1 MLTLGSNLER
11 TRRLFGDRSAVL
23 DPAGGRFSWAE
34 FADRA
39 RRCAGLLLESG
50 LQPGDRFA
58 IIGHNSSRN
67 AELMR
72 GGYAA
77 GLVPVP
83 VNYRLAPREIAYIL
97 DDADCRLVAL
107 EDSFAAFMESDE
119 LASWRDRVLSL
130 EAERHEQR
138 LGKTRPAPMYEA
150 SETDDALLVYTGGTT
165 GRAKGVRLTHANIIL
180 NALQIAFVARPRAD
194 DLFLHVAP
202 MFHSA
207 DLLSTPW
214 VMAGATHLYLPEF
227 SGQAVL
233 QAIEQ
238 HRVTCSVLTPTM
250 IIMMLQEPDFEDYDL
265 SSLRQVIYGSS
276 PMAAQWIQRS
286 LQRLTG
292 VEFIQAYGLTETA
305 PLLTMLEMDDHRQAI
320 ASDDRGLLHSVGR
333 QLPGVDMKI
342 VDGNDRE
349 LPPGEPGE
357 VVVRGPNVAR
367 SYLNRPDATAEA
379 FRHGWFYTGD
389 IGRMRGHRHSR
400 RGFRRSAA
408 GRHRARARRIA
419 DGRGTDRTLPRPH
432 RRLQDSASLRLCRRV
447 AEKRGKQ
454 GTETRTASNLLAGA
468 SASASPKGV
477 EMNIEGKNILILG
490 GAGMVG
496 IAVCRRLLPYRPARL
511 AVAARREAKALRA
524 AEQLAAESGD
534 QGTEILPIWGDVF
547 LRAEWQDAGP
557 GARDAVLADPDRRRR
572 LIRDIVDPLDEGI
585 LSSSF
590 LVQLITGAAP
600 GLDGIGADAVID
612 CMNTATAVSY
622 QNIYDQASSLAALAA
637 SSTDS
642 DWRSEAESLIASL
655 SVPQLVRHVQL
666 LYEAMR
672 RAATVGYVKIGTS
685 GTGGMGFNIPFT
697 HGEEKPSRLLLSKA
711 AMAGAQSMLTF
722 LLART
727 PDGPAIVKEIKPTA
741 LIGWRQIGYGPI
753 RRRGRDID
761 LYDCPPE
768 AAVSANDAASLV
780 PEGRFGTD
788 CGEKLQG
795 VYIDTGENGLY
806 SADEFTAIT
815 APGLMQMVTPEDVAD
830 NAVRELVGS
839 STGHDVVAALDA
851 AATGPTFRGGHLRQ
865 AALERLAQLEA
876 EHGKAIAFEILGPPR
891 LSKLLYEA
899 HLLKL
904 TMGHSDAIL
913 AAPAA
918 ELSAL
923 LEQRISDDGA
933 LRRRILSIGI
943 PILLPDA
950 VNLLRGP
957 LIKSRDSYHGWVDLT
972 PQNMQDWQQRI
983 RAIRESAA
991 ADLDA
996 DTSSQRDRLLGP
1008 AREWNPDGDILNIG
1022 EIAAWILDHEEGGHR
1037 QKD

>member
-1 MLTLGSNLER
+1 
-11 TRRLFGDRSAVL
+11 
-23 DPAGGRFSWAE
+23 
-34 FADRA
+34 
-39 RRCAGLLLESG
+39 
-50 LQPGDRFA
+50 
-58 IIGHNSSRN
+58 
-67 AELMR
+67 
-72 GGYAA
+72 
-77 GLVPVP
+77 
-83 VNYRLAPREIAYIL
+83 
-97 DDADCRLVAL
+97 
-107 EDSFAAFMESDE
+107 
-119 LASWRDRVLSL
+119 
-130 EAERHEQR
+130 
-138 LGKTRPAPMYEA
+138 
-150 SETDDALLVYTGGTT
+150 
-165 GRAKGVRLTHANIIL
+165 
-180 NALQIAFVARPRAD
+180 
-194 DLFLHVAP
+194 
-202 MFHSA
+202 
-207 DLLSTPW
+207 
-214 VMAGATHLYLPEF
+214 
-227 SGQAVL
+227 
-233 QAIEQ
+233 
-238 HRVTCSVLTPTM
+238 
-250 IIMMLQEPDFEDYDL
+250 
-265 SSLRQVIYGSS
+265 
-276 PMAAQWIQRS
+276 
-286 LQRLTG
+286 
-292 VEFIQAYGLTETA
+292 
-305 PLLTMLEMDDHRQAI
+305 
-320 ASDDRGLLHSVGR
+320 
-333 QLPGVDMKI
+333 
-342 VDGNDRE
+342 
-349 LPPGEPGE
+349 
-357 VVVRGPNVAR
+357 
-367 SYLNRPDATAEA
+367 
-379 FRHGWFYTGD
+379 
-389 IGRMRGHRHSR
+389 
-400 RGFRRSAA
+400 
-408 GRHRARARRIA
+408 
-419 DGRGTDRTLPRPH
+419 
-432 RRLQDSASLRLCRRV
+432 
-447 AEKRGKQ
+447 
-454 GTETRTASNLLAGA
+454 
-468 SASASPKGV
+468 
-477 EMNIEGKNILILG
+477 MNIEGKNILILG

-496 IAVCRRLLPYRPARL
+496 IAVCRCLLPYRPARL
-511 AVAARREAKALRA
+511 IVAARREAKARRA

-672 RAATVGYVKIGTS
+672 RTATVGYVKIGTS

-753 RRRGRDID
+753 RRRGQDID

-839 STGHDVVAALDA
+839 STGHDVVAVLDA
-851 AATGPTFRGGHLRQ
+851 AATGPSFRGGHLRQ

-913 AAPAA
+913 ATPAA
-918 ELSAL
+918 ELAAL

-972 PQNMQDWQQRI
+972 PENMRNWQQRI
-983 RAIRESAA
+983 RAVRESAA

-1037 QKD
+1037 LKD

>member
-1 MLTLGSNLER
+1 MAGCR
-11 TRRLFGDRSAVL
+11 T
-23 DPAGGRFSWAE
+23 W
-34 FADRA
+34 RA
-39 RRCAGLLLESG
+39 RR
-50 LQPGDRFA
+50 
-58 IIGHNSSRN
+58 
-67 AELMR
+67 
-72 GGYAA
+72 
-77 GLVPVP
+77 
-83 VNYRLAPREIAYIL
+83 
-97 DDADCRLVAL
+97 
-107 EDSFAAFMESDE
+107 
-119 LASWRDRVLSL
+119 
-130 EAERHEQR
+130 
-138 LGKTRPAPMYEA
+138 
-150 SETDDALLVYTGGTT
+150 
-165 GRAKGVRLTHANIIL
+165 
-180 NALQIAFVARPRAD
+180 
-194 DLFLHVAP
+194 
-202 MFHSA
+202 
-207 DLLSTPW
+207 
-214 VMAGATHLYLPEF
+214 
-227 SGQAVL
+227 
-233 QAIEQ
+233 
-238 HRVTCSVLTPTM
+238 
-250 IIMMLQEPDFEDYDL
+250 
-265 SSLRQVIYGSS
+265 
-276 PMAAQWIQRS
+276 
-286 LQRLTG
+286 
-292 VEFIQAYGLTETA
+292 
-305 PLLTMLEMDDHRQAI
+305 
-320 ASDDRGLLHSVGR
+320 
-333 QLPGVDMKI
+333 
-342 VDGNDRE
+342 
-349 LPPGEPGE
+349 
-357 VVVRGPNVAR
+357 
-367 SYLNRPDATAEA
+367 
-379 FRHGWFYTGD
+379 
-389 IGRMRGHRHSR
+389 
-400 RGFRRSAA
+400 
-408 GRHRARARRIA
+408 
-419 DGRGTDRTLPRPH
+419 
-432 RRLQDSASLRLCRRV
+432 
-447 AEKRGKQ
+447 
-454 GTETRTASNLLAGA
+454 
-468 SASASPKGV
+468 
-477 EMNIEGKNILILG
+477 
-490 GAGMVG
+490 
-496 IAVCRRLLPYRPARL
+496 
-511 AVAARREAKALRA
+511 
-524 AEQLAAESGD
+524 
-534 QGTEILPIWGDVF
+534 
-547 LRAEWQDAGP
+547 GP
-557 GARDAVLADPDRRRR
+557 GLADPDRRRR